1 MTLSI
6 RSGRPYPLGA
16 QFDGEGVN
24 FALFSANATRVD
36 VCLFEPL
43 TGFEHARLTL
53 PECTDEVFHGY
64 VSGIGVGTAY
74 GFRVHGP
81 YDPEHGHRFNPHK
94 LVIDPYARVLSGR
107 LRANDLMAGYQPVT
121 LDDASFDTR
130 DSARVV
136 PKALVTD
143 SKVPPCVDFRPAR
156 PWRDTV
162 IYEAHV
168 RGLTMQMPRLP
179 RAKAGTYEGL
189 GAPET
194 IEHLKKL
201 GITAIELMPIQAFL
215 DDGFLTRKG
224 LVNYWGYSPL
234 CYFAP
239 EPRYDHGPRGVSVV
253 DRVRDMVCALHQ
265 AGIEVLLDVVYNHTG
280 EVDQFGPT
288 LSFRGI
294 DNASYYRLNPD
305 RPRWYIN
312 DTGTGNTL
320 NAGHPRV
327 TQMILDSLRYWVEAI
342 GVDGFRFDLATS
354 VGREPHG
361 FDPEGR
367 FLTALRQDPLLS
379 TVKLIAEP
387 WDIGPGGY
395 QLGNFPPGFS
405 EWNDRFRDTV
415 RAFWRGDELVAPEL
429 AARLL
434 GSPDRFDRSNRRP
447 SASINF
453 VTAHDGFTLRDLVS
467 YAAKHNEANLEDNRD
482 GHSDNHS
489 ANYGTE
495 GPSADASIIA
505 TRKRQMRNML
515 ATLLLSQ
522 GTPMLLAGDELGNS
536 QLGNNNAYCQ
546 DNPVGW
552 VTWGASDDAELAE
565 FVAYVVQLRQ
575 SNSVFRQTRF
585 LHGVPRSEDGLTDV
599 EWIAVSGKPMTA
611 ADWNSRECKAFGI
624 VLRDSAL
631 PHVEA
636 DGEAVYLMLN
646 AHRAN
651 RRFHLPPTRE
661 GYSWKPILSSDMP
674 TGRPAAATPRR
685 AWQAAEVPG
694 RSFLA
699 FVEVRA

>member
-64 VSGIGVGTAY
+64 VSGIGIGTAY

-94 LVIDPYARVLSGR
+94 LVVDPYAKVLTGR
-107 LRANDLMAGYQPVT
+107 LRASDLMAGYQPVT

-136 PKALVTD
+136 PKALVID
-143 SKVPPCVDFRPAR
+143 SKVPPCVSFRPER

-179 RAKAGTYEGL
+179 RGKAGTYEGL

-194 IEHLKKL
+194 IEHLTKL
-201 GITAIELMPIQAFL
+201 GITAIELMPIQAFM

-239 EPRYDHGPRGVSVV
+239 EPRYDHGARGVSII
-253 DRVRDMVCALHQ
+253 DRVRDMVCALHE

-320 NAGHPRV
+320 NSGHPRV

-395 QLGNFPPGFS
+395 QLGNF
-405 EWNDRFRDTV
+405 
-415 RAFWRGDELVAPEL
+415 
-429 AARLL
+429 
-434 GSPDRFDRSNRRP
+434 
-447 SASINF
+447 
-453 VTAHDGFTLRDLVS
+453 
-467 YAAKHNEANLEDNRD
+467 
-482 GHSDNHS
+482 
-489 ANYGTE
+489 
-495 GPSADASIIA
+495 
-505 TRKRQMRNML
+505 
-515 ATLLLSQ
+515 
-522 GTPMLLAGDELGNS
+522 
-536 QLGNNNAYCQ
+536 
-546 DNPVGW
+546 
-552 VTWGASDDAELAE
+552 
-565 FVAYVVQLRQ
+565 
-575 SNSVFRQTRF
+575 
-585 LHGVPRSEDGLTDV
+585 
-599 EWIAVSGKPMTA
+599 
-611 ADWNSRECKAFGI
+611 
-624 VLRDSAL
+624 
-631 PHVEA
+631 
-636 DGEAVYLMLN
+636 
-646 AHRAN
+646 
-651 RRFHLPPTRE
+651 
-661 GYSWKPILSSDMP
+661 
-674 TGRPAAATPRR
+674 RPAARFARSVRPVKPAAVGVDQLHHRSRRLHAERSRFLRGKAQRGESRGQPRR
-685 AWQAAEVPG
+685 PFRQSLGQLRHRGTVGGPG
-694 RSFLA
+694 HCRHAQTTNAQYAGNTASVTGDA
-699 FVEVRA
+699 HVAGRRRTRQ

>member
-1 MTLSI
+1 MTVSI

-43 TGFEHARLTL
+43 TGFEQARLTL

-64 VSGIGVGTAY
+64 VSGIGIGTAY

-81 YDPEHGHRFNPHK
+81 YDPEQGHRFNPHK
-94 LVIDPYARVLSGR
+94 LVVDPYARVLTGR

-143 SKVPPCVDFRPAR
+143 SKVPPCVSFRPTR
-156 PWRDTV
+156 PWRDTI

-179 RAKAGTYEGL
+179 RTKAGTYEGL

-194 IEHLKKL
+194 IEHLVKL

-239 EPRYDHGPRGVSVV
+239 EPRFDHGPRGVSVIE
-253 DRVRDMVCALHQ
+253 RVRAMVCALHE

-327 TQMILDSLRYWVEAI
+327 TQLILDSLRYWVEAI

-354 VGREPHG
+354 VGREPQG

-367 FLTALRQDPLLS
+367 FLSALRQDPLLS

-415 RAFWRGDELVAPEL
+415 RAFWRGDEQVAPEL

-453 VTAHDGFTLRDLVS
+453 ITAHDGFTLKDLVS
-467 YAAKHNEANLEDNRD
+467 YAAKHNETNLEDNRD

-489 ANYGTE
+489 ANYGIE
-495 GPSADASIIA
+495 GASTDPTIVA

-522 GTPMLLAGDELGNS
+522 GTPMLLAGDELANS

-546 DNPVGW
+546 DNSVGW
-552 VTWGASDDAELAE
+552 VTWNRADDAELAD
-565 FVAYVVQLRQ
+565 FVAYVVRLRQ
-575 SNSVFRQTRF
+575 SHPVFRQTRF
-585 LHGVPRSEDGLTDV
+585 LHGRPRPEDKLSDV
-599 EWIAVSGKPMTA
+599 EWIAVSGRPMTGS
-611 ADWNSRECKAFGI
+611 DWNSRECKAFG
-624 VLRDSAL
+624 VLLRDSAL
-631 PHVEA
+631 PHAEA
-636 DGEAVYLMLN
+636 DGDAVYLVFN
-646 AHRAN
+646 AHRTN

-661 GYSWKPILSSDMP
+661 GHSWKPILSSDMP

-685 AWQAAEVPG
+685 AWQAVEVPG
-694 RSFLA
+694 RTFLA

>member
-1 MTLSI
+1 MTVSI

-16 QFDGEGVN
+16 QFDGDGVN
-24 FALFSANATRVD
+24 FAIFSANATRVD

-43 TGFEHARLTL
+43 TGFEYARLTL

-81 YDPEHGHRFNPHK
+81 YDPERGHRFNPHK
-94 LVIDPYARVLSGR
+94 LVIDPYAKVLTGR
-107 LRANDLMAGYQPVT
+107 LRSNDLMAGYQPVT

-143 SKVPPCVDFRPAR
+143 SKVPPCVSFRPAR

-194 IEHLKKL
+194 IEHLTKL

-239 EPRYDHGPRGVSVV
+239 EPRYDHSARDVSVIG
-253 DRVRDMVCALHQ
+253 RVRDMVRALHE

-327 TQMILDSLRYWVEAI
+327 TQMTLDSLRYWVEAI

-447 SASINF
+447 SASVNF
-453 VTAHDGFTLRDLVS
+453 ITAHDGFTLRDLVS

-489 ANYGTE
+489 ANYGVE
-495 GPSADASIIA
+495 GPSVDPGIVA

-522 GTPMLLAGDELGNS
+522 GTPMLLAGDELANS
-536 QLGNNNAYCQ
+536 QFGNNNAYCQ

-552 VTWGASDDAELAE
+552 VTWGQADDAELAN
-565 FVAYVVQLRQ
+565 FVAYVVRLRQ
-575 SNSVFRQTRF
+575 SHPVFRQTRF
-585 LHGVPRSEDGLTDV
+585 LHGTPRPQDNLSDV
-599 EWIAVSGKPMTA
+599 EWIAVSGRPMTSG
-611 ADWNSRECKAFGI
+611 DWNSHECKAFG
-624 VLRDSAL
+624 VLLRDSAL
-631 PHVEA
+631 PHAEA
-636 DGEAVYLMLN
+636 DGESVYLMLN

-651 RRFHLPPTRE
+651 RRFHLPPARDE
-661 GYSWKPILSSDMP
+661 HSWKPVLTSDMP
-674 TGRPAAATPRR
+674 SGRPAAATPRR
-685 AWQAAEVPG
+685 AWQAVEVPG
-694 RSFLA
+694 RTFLA